1 MNFQGGISLCSSTLL
16 ELNCCQI
23 AKAFFNAFSY
33 PLNRNI
39 PKRHVNSLVSQNQEL

>member
-1 MNFQGGISLCSSTLL
+1 MNCQGGISLCASTLL

-33 PLNRNI
+33 LLNRNI
-39 PKRHVNSLVSQNQEL
+39 PKRRVNSLVSQNQEL

>member
-1 MNFQGGISLCSSTLL
+1 MNFQGGISLCASTLL